1 MLVELSGISP
11 EGVAHHELAIWVE
24 LVEGSV
30 VHAEWHLHVV
40 WEVRR
45 RHGGVEGWL
54 ALSEFLLSVGE
65 GAPLLVGAGL
75 VLLVELALDGL
86 VDHGVVLLLV
96 GDVGLELVVLSVA
109 VVALVPASVH
119 GLVRGEVSG
128 LVLGVFELAHVFGEL
143 DLVGWDWVVW
153 TSQLAVSVGEVALL
167 SHLAGSV
174 LLEMPASGGLVFV
187 VNNLVEIV
195 GLLSWLLCCLLW
207 LNLIHFEI
215 LKCD

>member
-1 MLVELSGISP
+1 
-11 EGVAHHELAIWVE
+11 
-24 LVEGSV
+24 
-30 VHAEWHLHVV
+30 
-40 WEVRR
+40 
-45 RHGGVEGWL
+45 
-54 ALSEFLLSVGE
+54 VGE